1 MVFSPPGCGAGIE
14 APPSLRA
21 AAHGSGKQMRET
33 DLRTGDAD
41 RRTRFVGDLTLSG
54 LAAAADC

>member
-1 MVFSPPGCGAGIE
+1 
-14 APPSLRA
+14 
-21 AAHGSGKQMRET
+21 MRET

-41 RRTRFVGDLTLSG
+41 RRTRFAGDLTLSG